1 MYKECIYCPKLGTS
15 CPGPKFFEMT
25 AHDLIAW
32 IKERKAHL
40 KMSNARIAELANM
53 SKGTVDSLL
62 TESRTDFRYETIRPI
77 LKVLVGGEWVGGPCP
92 DPTSSERAQMLEKV
106 RTLEMSV
113 QWRDEKINL
122 ITAENEH
129 IAHEHQEMEKYLRS
143 ELKRKDKMMTGL
155 SIALGCACVAIMAA
169 MFLG

>member
-92 DPTSSERAQMLEKV
+92 DPTSSERAQLVEKS
-106 RTLEMSV
+106 RTL
-113 QWRDEKINL
+113 
-122 ITAENEH
+122 
-129 IAHEHQEMEKYLRS
+129 
-143 ELKRKDKMMTGL
+143 
-155 SIALGCACVAIMAA
+155 
-169 MFLG
+169 